1 MTFLF
6 LSNKELLDI
15 LTKIEQIH
23 GVQSHPKK
31 IFEAIDSLA
40 FVDDEQLLAM
50 HLAMEYQQVGAVKAF
65 NLNQAV
71 NTDALPTN
79 CLSIATPSNEK
90 PSIPL
95 VRGKSWVDTMY
106 GGWDGAG
113 GFESSSNVLGKNV
126 AYPIFNKSLGAED
139 SSETSNGVATTGVV
153 GVGQSLGDAEKRKL
167 LGEFDPATVRS
178 NEVMELQKANDKR
191 TLLRR
196 SCVTEKILTTR
207 EIGGSD
213 EKHAAEFIEA
223 SGTETPEVS
232 FSSGPGLT
240 APPGRWLGLP
250 IFKSVQETKAGT
262 DPDALVVF
270 DPPPFATKAV
280 LEAVEDEIDLIA
292 CITEGIPKN
301 GMVRVENAMESPIN
315 TKLIGPNCPGTIN
328 PGKCEIKLMLGDP
341 SNVDLF
347 KKTSIEMEGVW
358 QIIDK
363 ATQAQTKSGSL
374 NQTWSLKIPPSLIRD
389 VLEGMLMWMD
399 QKDSQTMMKFLSS
412 KSRENQIMLKYNA
425 RDLRSKAIAYRTQM
439 MSWVNPGKGDKSPLG
454 LPILNIVQKNKAG
467 TSFDVSIVYDSPSF
481 AAKAVLKAVGA
492 EVGLVAYITEGTS
505 QHSMVRVKNAMAGPI
520 NTKLMGP
527 NCLGTVKPDEC
538 KIRIMPGYIHQP
550 DKIGIVSQSGT
561 LTYEAVFQ
569 TANTVLRQSTVAGID
584 DDPFH
589 GTKFIDALLEKFV
602 KDPQTVGSIM
612 IEDICKSA
620 KKHAAKFIEASGT
633 KKPEV
638 SSSAGLTAPPGLT
651 APLGRSI
658 DHAGSIIVGGKC
670 GTQDKIEALEAA
682 RVAKDIPWQTVKK
695 NPIQIQDCNIVGFLK
710 DCLSFENGSTG
721 ANGTIVSKAS
731 RQPTMRVTEQQNI
744 EIETDD
750 NLIPNEH
757 SEREKEASVV
767 VDSELNNEGSNS
779 QGQLFDTV
787 KLTASWLLGLLV
799 GMLRLS

>member
-23 GVQSHPKK
+23 GVQSHPRKL
-31 IFEAIDSLA
+31 FEAIDSLA

-79 CLSIATPSNEK
+79 SLSIATPSNEK

-113 GFESSSNVLGKNV
+113 GFESSSNVLGKND

-153 GVGQSLGDAEKRKL
+153 GVGQSLGDAEKGKL
-167 LGEFDPATVRS
+167 LGEFDPTTVSS
-178 NEVMELQKANDKR
+178 NEFLFWQKTER
-191 TLLRR
+191 T
-196 SCVTEKILTTR
+196 ITTR

-213 EKHAAEFIEA
+213 KKHAAELIKA
-223 SGTETPEVS
+223 SGTKTPEVS

-250 IFKSVQETKAGT
+250 ILNIVQETKAGT
-262 DPDALVVF
+262 DLDALVVF

-292 CITEGIPKN
+292 CITEGIPKH
-301 GMVRVENAMESPIN
+301 GMVRVKTVMAS
-315 TKLIGPNCPGTIN
+315 
-328 PGKCEIKLMLGDP
+328 P
-341 SNVDLF
+341 SNTRLMRGIVSQSGTL
-347 KKTSIEMEGVW
+347 IYEIELNEEPVHLEMEGVW
-358 QIIDK
+358 QMIKK
-363 ATQAQTKSGSL
+363 ATQTKSGSL
-374 NQTWSLKIPPSLIRD
+374 TQIWSLKIPRGVIRD

-399 QKDSQTMMKFLSS
+399 QKDFPRQTMMKFLSS
-412 KSRENQIMLKYNA
+412 KSGENQIILNYNT
-425 RDLRSKAIAYRTQM
+425 RDLQFKAIAYETQM
-439 MSWVNPGKGDKSPLG
+439 VSEVTPGEGDKSHLG

-481 AAKAVLKAVGA
+481 AAKAVLEAVGS
-492 EVGLVAYITEGTS
+492 EIDLVAYITEGTS

-520 NTKLMGP
+520 NTKLIVP
-527 NCLGTVKPDEC
+527 NCPETVKPGEC
-538 KIRIMPGYIHQP
+538 RIRIMPGYIHQP

-561 LTYEAVFQ
+561 LSYKVVFQ
-569 TANTVLRQSTVAGID
+569 TGPRQSTVVGID
-584 DDPFH
+584 GDPFH
-589 GTKFIDALLEKFV
+589 GTNFIDAVLKKFE
-602 KDPQTVGSIM
+602 KDPQTVGRMM
-612 IEDICKSA
+612 IEDIARSA
-620 KKHAAKFIEASGT
+620 EKHAIQFIKASGT
-633 KKPEV
+633 NKPVV
-638 SSSAGLTAPPGLT
+638 SSIEGLTAPPGLT
-651 APLGRSI
+651 M
-658 DHAGSIIVGGKC
+658 
-670 GTQDKIEALEAA
+670 
-682 RVAKDIPWQTVKK
+682 KK
-695 NPIQIQDCNIVGFLK
+695 PSVQIQDCNIVGLLK

-731 RQPTMRVTEQQNI
+731 RWPTMRVTDKEQIQ
-744 EIETDD
+744 IETDD

-757 SEREKEASVV
+757 SEREKEVSVV
-767 VDSELNNEGSNS
+767 VEEPMDNEGSNS
-779 QGQLFDTV
+779 QGQLV
-787 KLTASWLLGLLV
+787 AS
-799 GMLRLS
+799 